1 MTVKLNTS
9 ISLKVNLQ
17 LLNRNMLDVSK
28 YNFIAGVDEVGRG
41 SISGP
46 VVAAIVILP
55 NGFLDHRIKD
65 SKTIKSLK
73 KREEAEAIIKE
84 NAIAWGIGAA
94 SPQEIDQMNILQA
107 TFLAMKRA
115 IDSCKI
121 TPDFLYVDGDRFP
134 GHKGIDY
141 ECVIKGDSKVHCI
154 SAASILAKVH
164 RDRLMKSISPEFP
177 HYLWEK
183 NAGYGT
189 SEHISAIK
197 EIGLSKH
204 HRKTFCQN
212 FI

>member
-1 MTVKLNTS
+1 M
-9 ISLKVNLQ
+9 
-17 LLNRNMLDVSK
+17 
-28 YNFIAGVDEVGRG
+28 
-41 SISGP
+41 
-46 VVAAIVILP
+46 
-55 NGFLDHRIKD
+55 
-65 SKTIKSLK
+65 
-73 KREEAEAIIKE
+73 EAIIKE

-94 SPQEIDQMNILQA
+94 SPQEIDQINILQA

-115 IDSCKI
+115 IDSCSVV
-121 TPDFLYVDGDRFP
+121 PDFLYVDGDRFP

-141 ECVIKGDSKVHCI
+141 ECVIKGDSKVQCI

-164 RDRLMKSISPEFP
+164 RDRLMKSISPEFS

-183 NAGYGT
+183 NVGYGT
-189 SEHISAIK
+189 PEHISAIR